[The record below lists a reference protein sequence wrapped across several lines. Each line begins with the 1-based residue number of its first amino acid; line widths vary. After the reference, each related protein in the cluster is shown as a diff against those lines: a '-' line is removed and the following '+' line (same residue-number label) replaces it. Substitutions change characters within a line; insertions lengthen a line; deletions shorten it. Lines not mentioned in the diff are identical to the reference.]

1 MESLDQINTR
11 ARFIA
16 TGLILKLDVPLRF
29 FTSKDLDMVA
39 EEIQV
44 ALNEKYAHLEPDP
57 RDDNVLTL
65 ERVRIA
71 LESAYLSGYAA
82 CNAARLA
89 DLQLR
94 QVEVEART

>member
-16 TGLILKLDVPLRF
+16 TGLILKL
-29 FTSKDLDMVA
+29 
-39 EEIQV
+39 
-44 ALNEKYAHLEPDP
+44 
-57 RDDNVLTL
+57 DNVLTL